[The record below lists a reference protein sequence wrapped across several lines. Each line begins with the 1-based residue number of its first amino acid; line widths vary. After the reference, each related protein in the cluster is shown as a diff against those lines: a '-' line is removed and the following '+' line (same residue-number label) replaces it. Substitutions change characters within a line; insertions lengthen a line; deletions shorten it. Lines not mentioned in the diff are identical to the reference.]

1 MYLVKYT
8 FFFYLYNSFLSKY
21 NYYLCFVSEDIG
33 VVRYLF
39 GIIVLVDGDFLFC
52 VDLIFKFMFLVVLL
66 NCFLLGLLGRR
77 VGREDMDEGN

>member
-39 GIIVLVDGDFLFC
+39 GIIVLVDGDFLFR